1 MTIDFSQAA
10 ASRTAAIDA
19 VRHNRKHVEADSNHR
34 RPLVLLIVQARRR
47 RDHAAG
53 HA

>member
-1 MTIDFSQAA
+1 MTVDFSPAA
-10 ASRTAAIDA
+10 ASRKAAIDA
-19 VRHNRKHVEADSNHR
+19 VRHNRKRVEADSNSR
-34 RPLVLLIVQARRR
+34 GPLALLIVRVHKR